1 MKTMKRRIGRKIGL
15 GISLLLTL
23 VPTAGAAEVAPSGYA
38 AKSIGVSEGL
48 SNQRAY
54 KVCCDARGAIWIAT
68 LDGIDRWNGRTM
80 KHYGLE
86 SDMKFSDASGRTTS
100 LCLDSEKRL
109 YAYDNAGRIYRF
121 DAMSD
126 RFEPLVFLSDYEGD
140 GLTVNC
146 LYVDSRSMLWVGMS
160 QGLCCF
166 DPETSTLRWV
176 ARDLF
181 VTELLELPQGIAV
194 ASSRGVRLYTRDGL
208 ELHRFCE
215 ENHVQSLYVVPD
227 SRLLFAG
234 TFNRG
239 LRVIDLV
246 ACEVLQLP
254 QLAGLPHTPIR
265 AMTPQNETTLLLGF
279 DGDGIYALD
288 LRNWRVTPQFTKSNG
303 LLGTMGVY
311 SICLD
316 GERNIWVATYT
327 GGVTML
333 EPEEHPIQVYRHRA
347 GCRDGLA
354 DSNVNALVEFEPGK
368 LWVATDDGVSILDLG
383 TSTWRQ
389 ILTGCVCLGISCDR
403 PRKRIAIATYGN
415 GIYVY
420 DAQRRQQAHY
430 HVENSPLQSNYLPAL
445 EYDAG
450 GNLWVAQLDDR
461 TMVLNAA
468 TGHWQALDVPKARCM
483 CEYGDS
489 TFLVG
494 TVDGVAMID
503 KRGGTIRHLFDAE
516 IMAGQDVNVY
526 VQTMAIV
533 DEAHIWLGTDG
544 GGLYRLN
551 LRTGEYRQLTT
562 ANRLPS
568 NRISSLV
575 VDSNRNLWIGTD
587 HGLSCMTA
595 DNDSPV
601 YDLNFRKELRRSFIR
616 SASTLL
622 SDGRIAVGSTSGLVV
637 FDPYI
642 PQGVHEPHELR
653 LMDFRVDNV
662 SHEESRRLKPEWN
675 RMLQSGKLELNHRHN
690 SFSVTLE
697 SICYRYGD
705 DLAYQYCLEGF
716 DQNWSPRSR
725 EVVVQYKNLPPGDYL
740 FHVRSYST
748 NTGATLGE
756 QRLEI
761 VIDHPWWWSW
771 WAWTLYGVIAVVAVC
786 GVWRYKHRKLQ
797 LRYMNEKMDFFVSI
811 AHDIRTPLTL
821 VKAPLDILD
830 AEHSLDSEARRQVDL
845 ARKNLHTLLDMLSHL
860 FEFERM
866 EHQQPQCEPVALHRT
881 LEELVT
887 SFIPLCQHKGIQLH
901 VGEFSRDLCVEADMP
916 LLSRILNNLL
926 SNAVKYTPSGGWVR
940 IDVQTSQQT
949 VRIDVA
955 DNGIGI
961 SEQEQQ
967 RLFTS
972 FFRARNAINSQ
983 APGTGLGLLQAKRFA
998 NLLGGDISFV
1008 TAEGRGS
1015 TFSLTLRRAEAPS
1028 GALSEAEEPDLPSDG
1043 EREAPS
1049 PDTILVVD
1057 DNDELRRFLYE
1068 VFSPEYRVVLRNDAA
1083 SALKYLE
1090 TEYPSIILSD
1100 VMMIGMQ
1107 GDEMCRLI
1115 KENPVTAGIPV
1126 LLLTAKAN
1134 SRAMVEGL
1142 EMGADDY
1149 ISKPFDV
1156 AVLKAKVHAH
1166 VANRHRLH
1174 EYYGKIA
1181 LQRSGE
1187 RHDVQPDSNVLPN
1200 EADCDF
1206 VKRARRIVE
1215 THLND
1220 TEFDIEHL
1228 CREMALCRT
1237 LFYERLK
1244 TLMGQTPQEFIR
1256 MIRLDHAEMLLSQ
1269 GESVIDVAVKTG
1281 FANVKY
1287 FSTVFKKHYGVP
1299 PSRYHAK
1306 E

>member
-1 MKTMKRRIGRKIGL
+1 MKRRIRRVITV
-15 GISLLLTL
+15 GIALLLGL
-23 VPTAGAAEVAPSGYA
+23 VPTAGAAEVTPVEYT

-80 KHYGLE
+80 KHYVLE

-100 LCLDSEKRL
+100 LCIDAQQCLH
-109 YAYDNAGRIYRF
+109 AYDNAGRIYRF
-121 DAMSD
+121 DALSD

-140 GLTVNC
+140 GLTMNC
-146 LYVDSRSMLWVGMS
+146 LYIDSRSMLWIGMS
-160 QGLCCF
+160 RGLCCF
-166 DPETSTLRWV
+166 DPGTETLRWV
-176 ARDLF
+176 TRDLF
-181 VTELLELPQGIAV
+181 VTDILELPQGIAV
-194 ASSRGVRLYTRDGL
+194 ASARGVRLYTRDGL
-208 ELHRFCE
+208 ELHRLCE
-215 ENHVQSLYVVPD
+215 DDYVQSLFAVPG
-227 SRLLFAG
+227 SKRLFAG
-234 TFNRG
+234 TFSRG
-239 LRVIDLV
+239 LQVIDLV
-246 ACEVLQLP
+246 ACAPLRIP
-254 QLAGLPHTPIR
+254 QLADLPHTPIR
-265 AMTPQNETTLLLGF
+265 AMTLQNETTLLIGF

-288 LRNWRVTPQFTKSNG
+288 LRNWRVSPQFTKANG
-303 LLGTMGVY
+303 LLGTSGVY

-316 GERNIWVATYT
+316 RERNIWVATYT

-333 EPEEHPIQVYRHRA
+333 KPEDHPIQVYRYQA
-347 GCRDGLA
+347 GSMTGLA
-354 DSNVNALVEFEPGK
+354 DSNVNALVETRPGE
-368 LWVATDDGVSILDLG
+368 LWVATDDGVSILNLG
-383 TSTWRQ
+383 TSDWRQ

-420 DAQRRQQAHY
+420 DSQRRQQAHY
-430 HVENSPLQSNYLPAL
+430 HVENTPLQSNYLPAL
-445 EYDAG
+445 SYDDE

-461 TMVLNAA
+461 TMVLNAE
-468 TGHWQALDVPKARCM
+468 TNRWQALDVRKARCL

-489 TFLVG
+489 TFFVG
-494 TVDGVAMID
+494 MVDGMVAID
-503 KRGGTIRHLFDAE
+503 RRDGTIRHLFDSKA
-516 IMAGQDVNVY
+516 MAGQDVNVY
-526 VQTMAIV
+526 VQSMAIG
-533 DEAHIWLGTDG
+533 DEEHIWLGTDG
-544 GGLYRLN
+544 GGLYLLN
-551 LRTGEYRQLTT
+551 LRSGGYRQLTT
-562 ANRLPS
+562 ADRLPS

-575 VDSNRNLWIGTD
+575 IDRNRNLWIGTD
-587 HGLSCMTA
+587 HGLSCITA
-595 DNDSPV
+595 DANSPV
-601 YDLNFRKELRRSFIR
+601 YDLSFRQELRRSFIR
-616 SASTLL
+616 SAATLL
-622 SDGRIAVGSTSGLVV
+622 SDGRLAVGSTSGLVI

-642 PQGVHEPHELR
+642 PQGVHEPQELR

-662 SHEESRRLKPEWN
+662 SHDESHRLQPEWN

-690 SFSVTLE
+690 TFSLTLE
-697 SICYRYGD
+697 SICYRHGD
-705 DLAYQYCLEGF
+705 DLVYQYCLDGF
-716 DQNWSPRSR
+716 DQNWSPQSR
-725 EVVVQYKNLPPGDYL
+725 NVVVQYKNLPPGDYL
-740 FHVRSYST
+740 FRVRSYSVNSGT
-748 NTGATLGE
+748 ILGE
-756 QRLEI
+756 RSVAI
-761 VIDHPWWWSW
+761 VIDPPWWLSW
-771 WAWTLYGVIAVVAVC
+771 WAWTLYGVIAVAAVC

-797 LRYMNEKMDFFVSI
+797 MRYMNEKMDFFVSI

-830 AEHSLDSEARRQVDL
+830 SERNLDSETRRLVDL
-845 ARKNLHTLLDMLSHL
+845 ARKNLHTLLDMLSQL

-866 EHQQPQCEPVALHRT
+866 EHQQPQCEPTALRPVVV
-881 LEELVT
+881 ELAT
-887 SFIPLCQHKGIQLH
+887 SFVPLCQHKGIELH
-901 VGEFSRDLCVEADMP
+901 VGDFPGDLYVEADKP
-916 LLSRILNNLL
+916 LLNRVLNNLL
-926 SNAVKYTPSGGWVR
+926 SNAVKYTPSGGCVR
-940 IDVQTSQQT
+940 IEVTVLPSI

-955 DNGIGI
+955 DDGIGI

-998 NLLGGDISFV
+998 NLLGGDITFV
-1008 TAEGRGS
+1008 SAEGKGS
-1015 TFSLTLRRAEAPS
+1015 TFSLTLRRTEALAKAFPEAEQQRLS
-1028 GALSEAEEPDLPSDG
+1028 SDEESEALSQ
-1043 EREAPS
+1043 
-1049 PDTILVVD
+1049 DTILVVD

-1068 VFSPEYRVVLRNDAA
+1068 IFSPEYRVVLRSDAA

-1126 LLLTAKAN
+1126 LLLTAKAGN
-1134 SRAMVEGL
+1134 QAMIEGL

-1149 ISKPFDV
+1149 IAKPFDV

-1181 LQRSGE
+1181 LQRGEE
-1187 RHDVQPDSNVLPN
+1187 RHEVQPDSNILPN

-1206 VKRARRIVE
+1206 VKRARQIVE
-1215 THLND
+1215 THLSD

-1256 MIRLDHAEMLLSQ
+1256 MIRLNHAEMLLSQ
-1269 GESVIDVAVKTG
+1269 GETVIDVAVKTG

-1299 PSRYHAK
+1299 PSKYHTK